1 MTVAVQQSA
10 QSSGSPAPLPRLG
23 FAGVGWIGLHRMRA
37 ILESGHGT
45 VAAICDPADA
55 ARALAA
61 REVPD
66 AVLTGTFEDLLE
78 RDLDGIVIATPS
90 ALHGSQAIAALERGV
105 PVFCQKPLARTA
117 GEAHAVV
124 AAARAADRLLAVD
137 MSYRHTR
144 AMQAVRDLVQRGELG
159 AVFAAD
165 LVFHNG
171 YGPDREWFHERLLS
185 GGGCMMD
192 LGVHLVDL
200 ALWALG
206 FPRVTA
212 TTASLYAQGKLLS
225 ADTDLVEDYATAE
238 VHLVTGTSV
247 RIACSWNLAI
257 GADAEIAARFYGT
270 RGGAAFRNVNGSF
283 YDFEAL
289 RFSGTQTGSVV
300 TPPDD
305 WGGRA
310 AVAWAAHLARNR
322 GFDPEVEQAVDV
334 AAVIDSVY
342 GR

>member
-10 QSSGSPAPLPRLG
+10 QPSGSSASLPRLG

-45 VAAICDPADA
+45 AAAICDPADA

-61 REVPD
+61 REAPD
-66 AVLTGTFEDLLE
+66 AVLTGTFEELLE

-90 ALHGSQAIAALERGV
+90 ALHASQAIAALEKGM

-117 GEAHAVV
+117 GEARAVV

-144 AMQAVRDLVQRGELG
+144 AMVAVRDLIQRGELG

-165 LVFHNG
+165 LVFHNA

-200 ALWALG
+200 ALWVLG
-206 FPRVTA
+206 FPRVSG

-225 ADTDLVEDYATAE
+225 VDTDVVEDYATAE
-238 VHLVTGTSV
+238 LRLVTGTSV
-247 RIACSWNLAI
+247 RITCSWNVAV
-257 GADAEIAARFYGT
+257 GADAVIAAQFHGT

-289 RFSGTQTGSVV
+289 RFSGTQTESVV

-310 AVAWAAHLARNR
+310 AVAWAAHLARNP
-322 GFDPEVEQAVDV
+322 GFDPEVDQAVDV